1 MCDEPPSSP
10 GGGVFDFP
18 SYRLGKIFG
27 IPIEVNA
34 SWVIIFA
41 LVSLS
46 LGAGYYP
53 SIPEASGAPR
63 LLFAALGVLTAFLF
77 FSSIVVHELAHALV
91 TRASGGRVEKITLFI
106 FGGVA
111 ELADEP
117 TSPGKEFLM
126 AAAGPAM
133 SMVIAALALTGYLAA
148 ISTGASWWLSAPLQ
162 YLATINFFVGAFNL
176 LPGFPLDGG
185 RVLRA
190 ILWGVTGDILK
201 ATRWAAR
208 CGQTIGWALVA
219 YAVLGVLGIL
229 PGASDTVWLGLV
241 GWFIVWLA
249 GSAYQQQVVRSRLE
263 AITVGSIMTPH
274 PHTVSGEVTVE
285 QLAHDHFLGGQH
297 SRYPVLFEGSVH
309 GLISLADI
317 KAVDRPDWPFVRV
330 IDVTNRD
337 LAALAVPIDAPV
349 GSLISRFSGEKPGAL
364 LVVGDGRLVG
374 IVTRADV
381 ISAIQHP

>member
-1 MCDEPPSSP
+1 M
-10 GGGVFDFP
+10 FDFP
-18 SYRLGKIFG
+18 SYRIGKIFG

-63 LLFAALGVLTAFLF
+63 LLFAVLGVLTAFLF

-91 TRASGGRVEKITLFI
+91 TRASGGKVEKITLFI

-117 TSPGKEFLM
+117 VSPGKEFLM
-126 AAAGPAM
+126 AAAGPVM
-133 SMVIAALALTGYLAA
+133 SMVISVLALAGYLVAT
-148 ISTGASWWLSAPLQ
+148 STGAGWWLVAPLQ

-185 RVLRA
+185 RVLRS
-190 ILWGVTGDILK
+190 ILWGITGDILK

-219 YAVLGVLGIL
+219 YAVLGVLGIV
-229 PGASDTVWLGLV
+229 PGANDLVWLGLV

-249 GSAYQQQVVRSRLE
+249 GSAYQQQVVRSRLA
-263 AITVGSIMTPH
+263 AITVGSIMTSH
-274 PHTVSGEVTVE
+274 PLTAPGEVTVE
-285 QLAHDHFLGGQH
+285 QLAHEHFLGGQH

-309 GLISLADI
+309 GLVSLTDI

-337 LAALAVPIDAPV
+337 LAALTVPTDAPV
-349 GSLISRFSGEKPGAL
+349 GSLLARFSAEKPGAL

-381 ISAIQHP
+381 ISAIQHS

>member
-1 MCDEPPSSP
+1 M
-10 GGGVFDFP
+10 FDVP
-18 SYRLGKIFG
+18 SYRVGRIFG
-27 IPIEVNA
+27 IPLEVNA
-34 SWVIIFA
+34 SWGVIFA

-53 SIPEASGAPR
+53 SIPEASGEPA
-63 LLFAALGVLTAFLF
+63 LLLALLGVATAFLF
-77 FSSIVVHELAHALV
+77 FASIVVHELAHALV

-117 TSPGKEFLM
+117 ISPGREFLM

-133 SMVIAALALTGYLAA
+133 SVLISVMALVGYLMASSAGAA
-148 ISTGASWWLSAPLQ
+148 WWLWAPLQ

-190 ILWGVTGDILK
+190 VLWGLTGDILK

-208 CGQTIGWALVA
+208 AGQLIGWALVG
-219 YAVLGVLGIL
+219 YAVLGALGIV
-229 PGASDTVWLGLV
+229 PGASDVVWLGLV

-249 GSAYQQQVVRSRLE
+249 GSAYRQQVVRTRL
-263 AITVGSIMTPH
+263 ASIAVGEIMTPH
-274 PHTVSGEVTVE
+274 PRTVPGEATVE
-285 QLAHDHFLGGQH
+285 QLAHDHLLGGQH

-309 GLISLADI
+309 GLVSLDDLKRI
-317 KAVDRPDWPFVRV
+317 ERPDWPYVRV
-330 IDVTNRD
+330 IDITNRD
-337 LAALAVPIDAPV
+337 LGALSVPV
-349 GSLISRFSGEKPGAL
+349 GATVDSLLARLTAGGPGAV
-364 LVVGDGRLVG
+364 LVVDDGRLVG
-374 IVTRADV
+374 IATRADV
-381 ISAIQHP
+381 ISAIQRQES

>member
-1 MCDEPPSSP
+1 MLD
-10 GGGVFDFP
+10 VP
-18 SYRLGKIFG
+18 SYRVGRVFG

-53 SIPEASGAPR
+53 SIPEASNSPR
-63 LLFAALGVLTAFLF
+63 LLLAFLGVLTAFLF
-77 FSSIVVHELAHALV
+77 FSSIVLHELAHALV
-91 TRASGGRVEKITLFI
+91 TRAAGGSVEKITLFI

-111 ELADEP
+111 ELSDEP
-117 TSPGKEFLM
+117 ASPGKEFLM

-133 SMVIAALALTGYLAA
+133 SMLASAIAFGGYLLA
-148 ISTGASWWLSAPLQ
+148 ISNGAAWWLWAPLQ

-190 ILWGVTGDILK
+190 ALWAITGDILK
-201 ATRWAAR
+201 ATHWAAR
-208 CGQTIGWALVA
+208 AGQLIGGALIA
-219 YAVLGVLGIL
+219 YAVLGVLRIV
-229 PGASDTVWLGLV
+229 PGASDTIWLGLI

-249 GSAYQQQVVRSRLE
+249 GSSYRQQLVRSKLAE
-263 AITVGSIMTPH
+263 ITVGSIMSPH
-274 PHTVSGEVTVE
+274 PHTVPGEVTVE
-285 QLAHDHFLGGQH
+285 HLAHEHFLGGEH

-309 GLISLADI
+309 GLVSLADI
-317 KAVDRPDWPFVRV
+317 KAVERPDWPFVRV

-337 LAALAVPIDAPV
+337 LSALAVPTDAPV
-349 GSLISRFSGEKPGAL
+349 GSLLARFSGEKPGAL
-364 LVVGDGRLVG
+364 LVVADGRLVG

-381 ISAIQHP
+381 ISAIQAD

>member
-1 MCDEPPSSP
+1 MFDVPSFRI
-10 GGGVFDFP
+10 G
-18 SYRLGKIFG
+18 RIFG

-34 SWVIIFA
+34 SWGVIFA

-53 SIPEASGAPR
+53 SIPEASGAPA
-63 LLFAALGVLTAFLF
+63 LAFALLGVATAFLF
-77 FSSIVVHELAHALV
+77 FMSIVVHELAHALV
-91 TRASGGRVEKITLFI
+91 TRASGGSVSKITLFI

-117 TSPGKEFLM
+117 TSPGREFLM
-126 AAAGPAM
+126 AVAGPAT
-133 SMVIAALALTGYLAA
+133 SILISIGALFGYLAA
-148 ISTGASWWLSAPLQ
+148 NSYGADWWVWAPLQ

-190 ILWGVTGDILK
+190 ILWGITGDVLA

-208 CGQTIGWALVA
+208 TGQFIGWTLVT
-219 YAVLGVLGIL
+219 YAVLGVLGIV
-229 PGASDTVWLGLV
+229 PGASDVVWLGLV

-249 GSAYQQQVVRSRLE
+249 GTAYKQQIVRSRL
-263 AITVGSIMTPH
+263 ATMTIGTIMTPH
-274 PHTVSGEVTVE
+274 PRTIPGETTVE
-285 QLAHDHFLGGQH
+285 QLAHDHLLGGLH

-309 GLISLADI
+309 GLVSLDDL
-317 KAVDRPDWPFVRV
+317 KRVERSDWPFVRV
-330 IDVTNRD
+330 IDIADRD
-337 LAALAVPIDAPV
+337 LSKLTAPV
-349 GSLISRFSGEKPGAL
+349 EGTVDSLLTRLSAGGPGAV

-381 ISAIQHP
+381 ISAIQRQEP

>member
-1 MCDEPPSSP
+1 ML
-10 GGGVFDFP
+10 GFP
-18 SYRLGKIFG
+18 SYRIGKAFG
-27 IPIEVNA
+27 IPIEINA
-34 SWVIIFA
+34 SWIVIFA

-53 SIPEASGAPR
+53 SIPEAGGAPR
-63 LLFAALGVLTAFLF
+63 LLFALLGVLTAFLF
-77 FSSIVVHELAHALV
+77 FTSIVVHELSHALV
-91 TRASGGRVEKITLFI
+91 TRAFGGKVEKITLFI

-117 TSPGKEFLM
+117 TSPSREFLM

-133 SMVIAALALTGYLAA
+133 SMIISAVALAGYL
-148 ISTGASWWLSAPLQ
+148 GATSSGLSWWVWAPLQ

-190 ILWGVTGDILK
+190 ILWGATGDILK

-208 CGQTIGWALVA
+208 CGQTIGWALVT
-219 YAVLGVLGIL
+219 YAVLGVLGIV

-249 GSAYQQQVVRSRLE
+249 GSAYQQQVVRSRLA

-274 PHTVSGEVTVE
+274 PHTVPGDVTVE

-309 GLISLADI
+309 GLVSLTDI
-317 KAVDRPDWPFVRV
+317 KAVDRLDWPFVRV

-337 LAALAVPIDAPV
+337 LAALTVSTDAPV
-349 GSLISRFSGEKPGAL
+349 GSLLARFAAEKPGAL
-364 LVVGDGRLVG
+364 LVVGEGRLVG
-374 IVTRADV
+374 IITRADV
-381 ISAIQHP
+381 ISAIQHE